1 MVLGFVLPSR
11 RFLRCN
17 LLDIKIAVEKK
28 GSLSLLFYCVTI
40 SLVSEEK
47 LESDIM
53 SLCRRAEQ
61 LGASQ
66 AVPLLA
72 DDVVVD
78 ERASLKCIAPLCPHY
93 GRDLLCPPNVL
104 PVSKFKEVLG
114 RYHRAILVKVDVPF
128 VNQADSFETKEG
140 GQSQLACKEYEDSLK
155 AGKMKLYEIV
165 GKLEA
170 SCLERGYYLAA
181 GLVAGSCTL
190 CDECVGIGS
199 GLPCRHP
206 FQARPS
212 MEAMGID
219 VMATVERAGLHLS
232 FARDRGRSW
241 VGLVLVY

>member
-1 MVLGFVLPSR
+1 MA
-11 RFLRCN
+11 
-17 LLDIKIAVEKK
+17 DKK
-28 GSLSLLFYCVTI
+28 GDLSLPFYCVTI
-40 SLVSEEK
+40 FLVSGAK
-47 LESDIM
+47 RLESDIM
-53 SLCRRAEQ
+53 SLCRRAEE

-66 AVPLLA
+66 AVPLPA
-72 DDVVVD
+72 EDVVVD
-78 ERASLKCIAPLCPHY
+78 DRVSLKCMVPLCPHY

-104 PVSKFKEVLG
+104 PVSKFKEILG
-114 RYHRAILVKVDVPF
+114 CYHQTILIKVDVPF

-140 GQSQLACKEYEDSLK
+140 RQSQLPCKEYEDPLK
-155 AGKMKLYEIV
+155 AGKTKLYEIV

-170 SCLERGYYLAA
+170 SCLEKGYYLAA

-206 FQARPS
+206 YQARPS

-232 FARDRGRSW
+232 FARETGRSW

>member
-1 MVLGFVLPSR
+1 M
-11 RFLRCN
+11 
-17 LLDIKIAVEKK
+17 
-28 GSLSLLFYCVTI
+28 
-40 SLVSEEK
+40 
-47 LESDIM
+47 M
-53 SLCRRAEQ
+53 SLCRRAEE

-66 AVPLLA
+66 VVPLLA
-72 DDVVVD
+72 EDVVVD
-78 ERASLKCIAPLCPHY
+78 ERVSLKCIAPLCPHY

-140 GQSQLACKEYEDSLK
+140 QSQSACKEYEDSLK

-165 GKLEA
+165 DKLEA
-170 SCLERGYYLAA
+170 SCLEKGYYLAA
-181 GLVAGSCTL
+181 GLGAGPCTL

-232 FARDRGRSW
+232 FARDKGRSW
-241 VGLVLVY
+241 VGLVLVD